1 METDPEKT
9 KETKKIL
16 LVIPCYKEGSRLP
29 EFLNGLCETFKD
41 SDIPLSIMTVDDGSG
56 PQEAALMTSLIG
68 KLQKEYNFLL
78 DPILLKTNQGKGGAI
93 YSGWD
98 YANED
103 TFNWIAFVDADGA
116 ISPSE
121 TLRFLKGATSD
132 NAEKKICLW
141 SVRVNE
147 EGKSIKRTA
156 IRNLLGNVF
165 RIIVK
170 CVFFIPVK
178 DTQCGMKCIPL
189 KAYREICNRLT
200 ERRFVF
206 DVELAAL
213 LTRKGYALKQIP
225 IDWQESPGSTVK
237 LSSAIRMLISLF
249 IIRIKLLFNR

>member
-1 METDPEKT
+1 LETNKEKT
-9 KETKKIL
+9 KESNQIL

-29 EFLNGLCETFKD
+29 EFLNGLCKIFKN
-41 SDIPLSIMTVDDGSG
+41 SEIPVSIITVDDGSG
-56 PQEAALMTSLIG
+56 QKEESLMTSLI
-68 KLQKEYNFLL
+68 KELQGDYNFLL

-98 YANED
+98 YANKNS
-103 TFNWIAFVDADGA
+103 FNWVAFVDADGA

-121 TLRFLKGATSD
+121 TLRFLKDATSE

-189 KAYREICNRLT
+189 KAYREICHRLT

-213 LTRKGYALKQIP
+213 LTRKGYTLKQIP

-237 LSSAIRMLISLF
+237 LSSAIRMLTSLF
-249 IIRIKLLFNR
+249 IIRIRLLFNR